1 MIAFLGAFERFVMR
15 WTMWAAVSL
24 LALCCCVS
32 LFQVITRFV
41 FEEPSTWS
49 EVAARSLD
57 IWMVYLGVA
66 VAFRTGALMSVEFL
80 SARLRGR
87 AKAVLVAAIAGL
99 SIGVLGVLVW
109 FGIVMVDRARFQMLA
124 GVANPF
130 TGEGLS
136 IALVYAAVPVGA
148 ALAIVGALARAAEE
162 IRAALGEAP
171 QPEGPREMFEV

>member
-1 MIAFLGAFERFVMR
+1 VIAFLGAFERFVMR

-87 AKAVLVAAIAGL
+87 AKAVLLAGIAGL
-99 SIGVLGVLVW
+99 SIGVLVVLVW

-124 GVANPF
+124 GVENPF

-148 ALAIVGALARAAEE
+148 ALAIIGALARAAEE
-162 IRAALGEAP
+162 IRAALREAP